1 MKITILLIMMMI
13 SILSCQKFD
22 IENGNFVSI
31 GKSKVSNEE
40 SYENAKG
47 NLYDNLVEYV
57 AGITQRSDTNVIY
70 YSLVDGNILTFED
83 YDIKSNK
90 IFATYRTTIKIN
102 DESIKEKL
110 DNFAVS
116 FQREGEVVNV
126 ENPENI
132 SIRGYASID
141 FPDTL
146 SLYTKS
152 VLERD
157 AFNRAKENIKK
168 DLVKKDIDIQKV
180 EDIISSAYI
189 VEETY
194 SGKLYTVV
202 VEVEVIL

>member
-1 MKITILLIMMMI
+1 MKIILLLLMMVF
-13 SILSCQKFD
+13 ILSCQKFD
-22 IENGNFVSI
+22 IENGSFVSI
-31 GKSKVSNEE
+31 GKSKESNDE

-47 NLYDNLVEYV
+47 NLYNNLVEYV

-70 YSLVDGNILTFED
+70 HSLVSDNILTFED
-83 YDIKSNK
+83 YDIKNNK

-110 DNFAVS
+110 DNFAVT
-116 FQREGEVVNV
+116 FQREGQIINTQS
-126 ENPENI
+126 PENI

-141 FPDTL
+141 FPETL

-168 DLVKKDIDIQKV
+168 ELVKKDIDIGKV